1 MTLPPGPTTPP
12 IIQTIRWIFRPIPFM
27 QQARRKYGEA
37 FSVNFAGF
45 SAPMV
50 MVSNPELVKKVYSNP
65 ANSLPASRIALLEP
79 TLGSKSVILL
89 DGKEHLARRK
99 LMLPAF
105 HGERMRSYQEVMEE
119 SIDREIE
126 AWPIGVPFP
135 IHKRMQAV
143 TLEVILR
150 AVFGVTDGDRLDRL
164 RELLGR
170 TLEDTASLSVQ
181 LLTIA
186 GRRFG
191 RDVALP
197 RYKETLQQVDEELA
211 GLIEERRRDPNLED
225 REDILS
231 MMASAEFADGERM
244 GDGELRDQLMTLLV
258 AGHETTAT
266 ALAWTFDLLLRSP
279 DTLARLKA
287 ELDEGGDEYLRATI
301 TESLRLRPVI
311 PIAGR
316 ILAEPIEFD
325 GIRLEAG
332 ENVAPSM
339 WMAHTREDSFP
350 EPLTFKPERFLDNP
364 PETYSWIPFGGG
376 VRRCLG
382 ATFAE
387 FEMRIVLTEV
397 LTRCELRL
405 ADPAP
410 QRVGRRNIT
419 FSPKEGTPVV
429 MHSRPAARP
438 G

>member
-12 IIQTIRWIFRPIPFM
+12 IIQTMRWIFRPIPFM

-45 SAPMV
+45 SSPMV
-50 MVSNPELVKKVYSNP
+50 MVSSPELVKTVYSNP
-65 ANSLPASRIALLEP
+65 ANSLPAARIALLEP
-79 TLGSKSVILL
+79 TLGRKSVILL

-119 SIDREIE
+119 SIDHEIE
-126 AWPIGVPFP
+126 TWPVGVPFP
-135 IHKRMQAV
+135 IHTRMQAV

-150 AVFGVTDGDRLDRL
+150 AVFGVTDGARLDRL

-197 RYKETLQQVDEELA
+197 RYKETLRQVDEELA
-211 GLIEERRRDPNLED
+211 GLIAERRRDTNLED

-244 GDGELRDQLMTLLV
+244 GDDELRDQLMTLLV

-279 DTLARLKA
+279 ATLSRLKA
-287 ELDEGGDEYLRATI
+287 EVEEGGDEYLRATI

-332 ENVAPSM
+332 DNVAPSM

-387 FEMRIVLTEV
+387 FEMRVVLTEV
-397 LTRCELRL
+397 LTRCELSL

-429 MHSRPAARP
+429 MLSRPAERRS
-438 G
+438 